1 MPAMAGS
8 RPPSPLW
15 RLRGNLPARR
25 ISKGL
30 PVPRVPARERPLK
43 ERKEPKEPLDPGGSA
58 ASTTDGVGRPNAS
71 LIDHPSHD
79 LRLRR
84 LRPNRT
90 NPTAKPVMMAPG
102 PVSSKSA
109 GTGSQSHSRLKR

>member
-43 ERKEPKEPLDPGGSA
+43 EPKEPLDPGGSA

-84 LRPNRT
+84 LGQQDQPNRQGGDDG
-90 NPTAKPVMMAPG
+90 AR
-102 PVSSKSA
+102 A
-109 GTGSQSHSRLKR
+109 GLKQIG